1 MNMIP
6 KYIKIAAYVIEA
18 AIVVTLIA
26 LAIATGAKNRTIKA
40 QKAEIA
46 NLQEQVDSL
55 EKQCNELAMLES
67 LHVEVAF
74 QFTQKNVLSFSANN
88 MQNIAKEICYLTR
101 GELLDSLKSAKGL
114 KDQM

>member
-1 MNMIP
+1 MTIS
-6 KYIKIAAYVIEA
+6 KTIKIIAYCIEA
-18 AIVVTLIA
+18 AIVVTLIV

-55 EKQCNELAMLES
+55 SKYNKQLAGINGIN
-67 LHVEVAF
+67 VEVTF

-88 MQNIAKEICYLTR
+88 CQNIAKEVAQMTR
-101 GELLDSLKSAKGL
+101 GEILDSLLL
-114 KDQM
+114 KK

>member
-6 KYIKIAAYVIEA
+6 KYIKIIAYCIEA
-18 AIVVTLIA
+18 AILVTLIA

-55 EKQCNELAMLES
+55 FKYNKQLAGINGIN
-67 LHVEVAF
+67 VEVTF
-74 QFTQKNVLSFSANN
+74 QFTQKNVLSFSASNC
-88 MQNIAKEICYLTR
+88 QNIAKEVAQMTR
-101 GELLDSLKSAKGL
+101 GEILDSLLL
-114 KDQM
+114 KK

>member
-26 LAIATGAKNRTIKA
+26 LAIATGAKSRTIKA

-55 EKQCNELAMLES
+55 SKYNKQLAGINGIN
-67 LHVEVAF
+67 VEVTF

-88 MQNIAKEICYLTR
+88 CQNIAKEVAQMTR
-101 GELLDSLKSAKGL
+101 GEILDSLLLNNK
-114 KDQM
+114 